1 MEPSLEAAGKK
12 PTQSQRA
19 IGGNNVRKKI
29 IDLPDDKSLDSSL
42 DGWGEKICIF
52 FFCISFAGINFISLV
67 SSWETN
73 QSGGY

>member
-19 IGGNNVRKKI
+19 IGGNNVRRKI

-42 DGWGEKICIF
+42 DG
-52 FFCISFAGINFISLV
+52 
-67 SSWETN
+67 
-73 QSGGY
+73 

>member
-19 IGGNNVRKKI
+19 IGGNNVRRKI

-42 DGWGEKICIF
+42 DGWGGVCIF
-52 FFCISFAGINFISLV
+52 FFSAFHLQ
-67 SSWETN
+67 E
-73 QSGGY
+73 